1 MNPDYTRAANKAY
14 KTIISLKLDRLPID
28 PLMILKK
35 CRHTAVHTYDE
46 VLPYFGVSDGHFLN
60 DLILEGIDAFTIR
73 KDAGDHV
80 SYELLYNSHANK
92 RRMRFTLAH
101 ELGHILLQHHRE
113 ELWEDKE
120 ADYFAAQLLAPR
132 PVFNVLAVRGFD
144 TSNPELIA
152 LTFNLSK
159 AAAKIAART
168 PVHQPENRL
177 YREVADQFTSF
188 ADYVTDSEMRYTL

>member
-1 MNPDYTRAANKAY
+1 MTPNYTRAANKAY
-14 KTIISLKLDRLPID
+14 KTIISLKLDKLPID

-35 CRHTAVHTYDE
+35 CKNTAVHTYDE
-46 VLPYFGVSDGHFLN
+46 ALPRFGVSDRHFLN

-73 KDAGDHV
+73 KDSGDHI

-92 RRMRFTLAH
+92 CRMRFTLAH
-101 ELGHILLQHHRE
+101 ELGHILLKHHQE

-120 ADYFAAQLLAPR
+120 ADYFASQLLAPR

-152 LTFNLSK
+152 MVFRLSK

-168 PVHQPENRL
+168 PVHQPENQL
-177 YREVADQFTSF
+177 YRDVADQFTSF
-188 ADYVTDSEMRYTL
+188 ADYVTDSGMRYSL